1 MISKKQH
8 LVTDYS
14 TDVLTYVLNRLKK
27 IPVLDCSLQV
37 NPGIPAYLRNQA
49 AQWLLDRSL
58 ELGLDSHT
66 VQLAVTLFNI
76 VLTRMNCPKTVLQ
89 LVVVLCLNIAAK
101 YQEGRNMTVEQVV
114 EQAGNAYRAQEVIA
128 TELYMMQKLEW
139 TLAYPTAAELGRQLV
154 YITGVE
160 YNFEKILERSEAFE
174 SLCYADFSFL
184 CYSPL
189 ALSVVCVSFAL
200 EQFRQVQFRN
210 QWLRLLSE
218 KVRLVS
224 FEEVDRCKTAL
235 LFKLYRET
243 PEAERRNL
251 GLSEE
256 KLATLAGKT

>member
-1 MISKKQH
+1 MICKKQH
-8 LVTDYS
+8 LVADYS

-27 IPVLDCSLQV
+27 IPVLDSSLQV

-49 AQWLLDRSL
+49 AQWLLDRTQ
-58 ELGLDSHT
+58 ELGLDPHT

-76 VLTRMNCPKTVLQ
+76 VLARMNCPKTVLQ

-114 EQAGNAYRAQEVIA
+114 EQAGNMYRAQEVIA

-154 YITGVE
+154 YVTGVD

-189 ALSVVCVSFAL
+189 VLSVVCVSFAL

-210 QWLRLLSE
+210 QWLRLISE
-218 KVRLVS
+218 KVRLIN
-224 FEEVDRCKTAL
+224 FEEADRCKAAL
-235 LFKLYRET
+235 LLKLYRET
-243 PEAERRNL
+243 PEAGRRNL

-256 KLATLAGKT
+256 KLMTLAGKT